1 MLLVTALTRCIIQG
15 HFLVSDRHHWVL
27 ELLPEVTDG
36 LVDKEHSY
44 SHQQQINKEENYRK
58 NIL

>member
-1 MLLVTALTRCIIQG
+1 MALTRCIVQG

-44 SHQQQINKEENYRK
+44 SHEQQINKQENYRK

>member
-1 MLLVTALTRCIIQG
+1 MNNLSTLLATALTRCVVQG
-15 HFLVSDRHHWVL
+15 HFFVRDRHHRVL

-44 SHQQQINKEENYRK
+44 SHKQQINEQENY
-58 NIL
+58 